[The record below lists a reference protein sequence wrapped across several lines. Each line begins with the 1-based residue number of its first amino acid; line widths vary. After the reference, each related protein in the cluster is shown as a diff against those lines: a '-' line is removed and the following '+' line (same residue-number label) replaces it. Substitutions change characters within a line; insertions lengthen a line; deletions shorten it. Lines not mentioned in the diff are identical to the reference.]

1 MFRLMFQLLEDLA
14 LQQIQLEQELEKV
27 QQERDTNRAR
37 LLSYIYN
44 GTISVLLD
52 KLYKAENTI
61 LIKWKPFFFP
71 AEKEAD
77 NVIME
82 FLRNS
87 EEERQSQAELLE
99 REKQE
104 EMRLLSSCHSE
115 QFMLR
120 TKDTLCE
127 HQKKK
132 EYIYVA
138 SLFAYEYINIFVLQL
153 QWKNCWK
160 KRCERRENWKNIPN
174 TGTIPHS
181 HCSHCQ

>member
-1 MFRLMFQLLEDLA
+1 MFCSQLLEDLA
-14 LQQIQLEQELEKV
+14 LQQTQLEQELEKV
-27 QQERDTNRAR
+27 QQERVTNRAR

-44 GTISVLLD
+44 GMTISDNTVKKVKVCRAVLFSNFARCKMRNLS
-52 KLYKAENTI
+52 NGNHS
-61 LIKWKPFFFP
+61 FV

-77 NVIME
+77 NVIEE

-127 HQKKK
+127 HRIK
-132 EYIYVA
+132 EYKLHVT
-138 SLFAYEYINIFVLQL
+138 SLFVHKYMKRSVLQV
-153 QWKNCWK
+153 QWK
-160 KRCERRENWKNIPN
+160 
-174 TGTIPHS
+174 S
-181 HCSHCQ
+181 Y